1 MSKHPL
7 LISERTATALSTE
20 QAAVAESLPEISLLS
35 AEEGRVQF
43 VNGHEERDVDHIIFC
58 TGYHFSIPF
67 LSSLQPPL
75 VTDGVRPHHLY
86 QHVFYSK
93 EPTLALI
100 GFPQRIVPFPFSQA
114 QGAWVARVL
123 SGRVALPSEIEMERW
138 IGEWTVNRGEG
149 RSFNILAFPLDAAF
163 INSLY
168 ELSSHATRK
177 NGLENDGY
185 GRTPPFW
192 GEKEKWTRAR
202 FPLIK
207 KAAQA
212 LGDRRAQVKSLEE
225 LGFDFEREIAQDAV
239 VGNPRL

>member
-1 MSKHPL
+1 
-7 LISERTATALSTE
+7 
-20 QAAVAESLPEISLLS
+20 
-35 AEEGRVQF
+35 VQF
-43 VNGHEERDVDHIIFC
+43 ANGHEEGDVDHIVFC

-67 LSSLQPPL
+67 LSRLQPPII
-75 VTDGVRPHHLY
+75 TDGVRPHNLY

-123 SGRVALPSEIEMERW
+123 SGRVSLPSEVEMERW
-138 IGEWTVNRGEG
+138 IGDWTIHRGKG
-149 RSFNILAFPLDAAF
+149 RSFNTLAFPLDATY

-168 ELSSHATRK
+168 ELSSRAARRD
-177 NGLENDGY
+177 GLENDGR
-185 GRTPPFW
+185 GKRPPFW

-207 KAAQA
+207 KASQA
-212 LGDRRAQVKSLEE
+212 LGSRRGEIKSLEE
-225 LGFDFEREIAQDAV
+225 LGFNFERDYAQEA
-239 VGNPRL
+239 GARL

>member
-1 MSKHPL
+1 M
-7 LISERTATALSTE
+7 
-20 QAAVAESLPEISLLS
+20 
-35 AEEGRVQF
+35 QF
-43 VNGHEERDVDHIIFC
+43 VNGHEERNVDHIIFC

-75 VTDGVRPHHLY
+75 VTDGVRPRHLY

-114 QGAWVARVL
+114 QGAWLARIL
-123 SGRVALPSEIEMERW
+123 SGRAALPSEIEMERW
-138 IGEWTVNRGEG
+138 IGEWTVDHGDG
-149 RSFNILAFPLDAAF
+149 RSFNTLAFPLDAAY

-168 ELSSHATRK
+168 DLSSNAARK
-177 NGLENDGY
+177 EGLENDGQ
-185 GRTPPFW
+185 GRRPPFW

-212 LGDRRAQVKSLEE
+212 LGDRRAEVKSLEQ
-225 LGFDFEREIAQDAV
+225 LGFDFEKEVAQDA
-239 VGNPRL
+239 GAGTARL